1 MTRAVTMWNFPEF
14 HRYPG
19 GDFGV
24 VSGDILSGGG
34 GVATAIK
41 NNK

>member
-1 MTRAVTMWNFPEF
+1 MWNFP
-14 HRYPG
+14 YPG

-34 GVATAIK
+34 GVATAIT